1 MLKFV
6 DNNKAAIL
14 SGNPTLDPG
23 FDEYDIVKEDNKMTK
38 SKLKELMDQHNI
50 IPSEL
55 EDVIDFVSEL
65 LYLRRKELTDDEPYA
80 TRTIDD
86 LFKAEHTVY
95 DLIYYIEE
103 LEED

>member
-14 SGNPTLDPG
+14 SGDATMDPG
-23 FDEYDIVKEDNKMTK
+23 FDEYDIIKEKNKMTK
-38 SKLKELMDQHNI
+38 TKLKELMDQHWI
-50 IPSEL
+50 LTFEEL
-55 EDVIDFVSEL
+55 EEVIDFVSEL

-86 LFKAEHTVY
+86 LFKAEHLVY
-95 DLIYYIEE
+95 DLIEWIDE
-103 LEED
+103 LED

>member
-6 DNNKAAIL
+6 DNNKAAVI
-14 SGNPTLDPG
+14 SGDPMMDPG

-38 SKLKELMDQHNI
+38 TKLKEWMKKHCLVW
-50 IPSEL
+50 SEL
-55 EDVIDFVSEL
+55 EDMIDFVSEL

-95 DLIYYIEE
+95 DLIEWINE
-103 LEED
+103 LED